1 MLNIEDIRKELGE
14 YAFDDGDG
22 IEYGMR
28 YFIEKWAIKHFGR
41 LPYLNQITVGC
52 SNNGPNPIT
61 LVGRDAAE
69 SFKTDDED
77 DDEYLNNV
85 SEKRNKID
93 LKKTLKNILK
103 AYPDTI
109 EYYAGNNTE
118 NVILFNEIFVYYD
131 EIFYMNTPTIP
142 DKIYDCVVDKVIKP
156 KIRWVLRDN
165 RGNIISKH
173 MEVFPKGDIA
183 ENYNDDFN
191 VVDEKIRNLIH
202 SDESSIMILHGKPGT
217 GKTSYI
223 RDLIATNT
231 DINFYWLDSSMFNYI
246 DSSEFVEFIATCK
259 NAVLVL
265 EDSESLLAS
274 REDKA
279 NPAIQSLLSISDGM
293 LGDSLKLKFICTFN
307 TDLCNIDKAI
317 LRKGRMK
324 VKYEFKDLE
333 TEKVKGIF
341 RKIGIDENLARPMP
355 ICDAY
360 NYLEDN
366 CGTQEKRKIGF

>member
-14 YAFDDGDG
+14 YAFNEGDG
-22 IEYGMR
+22 ISYGIR
-28 YFIEKWAIKHFGR
+28 FFVEKWAIKHFGA
-41 LPYLNQITVGC
+41 LPYLNQITNDC
-52 SNNGPNPIT
+52 YNNGPNPIK
-61 LVGRDAAE
+61 LAGY
-69 SFKTDDED
+69 DED
-77 DDEYLNNV
+77 DAFGMDDDDESL
-85 SEKRNKID
+85 EKARERLHQID
-93 LKKTLKNILK
+93 FKKTLKNILK

-109 EYYAGNNTE
+109 EYYYTGTNTIE
-118 NVILFNEIFVYYD
+118 NAILFNETFVYYD
-131 EIFYMNTPTIP
+131 GIFYMNTPTIP
-142 DKIYDCVVDKVIKP
+142 DKIYDCMVDKVIKP

-165 RGNIISKH
+165 RGNVLSKH
-173 MEVFPKGDIA
+173 MEVSPKGEITG
-183 ENYNDDFN
+183 NYNDDFN
-191 VVDEKIRNLIH
+191 AVDEKIRQLIH

-223 RDLIATNT
+223 RDLIATNS
-231 DINFYWLDSSMFNYI
+231 DVKFYWLDSSMFNYI
-246 DSSEFVEFIATCK
+246 DTSEFIEFIATCK

-307 TDLCNIDKAI
+307 TDLRNIDKAI

-333 TEKVKGIF
+333 TEKVKNIF
-341 RKIGIDENLARPMP
+341 RKIGVDEKLAKPMP
-355 ICDAY
+355 ICDVY

-366 CGTQEKRKIGF
+366 GSVQENKKIGF

>member
-14 YAFDDGDG
+14 YAFNEGDG
-22 IEYGMR
+22 ISYGIR
-28 YFIEKWAIKHFGR
+28 YFVEKWAIKHFGT
-41 LPYLNQITVGC
+41 LPYLNQITNDC
-52 SNNGPNPIT
+52 YNNGQNPIK
-61 LVGRDAAE
+61 LAGYGENDAFE
-69 SFKTDDED
+69 MDD
-77 DDEYLNNV
+77 DDESL
-85 SEKRNKID
+85 EKARERLHQID
-93 LKKTLKNILK
+93 FKKTLKNILK

-109 EYYAGNNTE
+109 EYYYTGTNTIE
-118 NVILFNEIFVYYD
+118 NAILFNETFVYYD
-131 EIFYMNTPTIP
+131 GIFYMNTPTIP
-142 DKIYDCVVDKVIKP
+142 DKIYDCMVDKVIKP

-165 RGNIISKH
+165 RGNVLSKH
-173 MEVFPKGDIA
+173 MEVSPKGEITG
-183 ENYNDDFN
+183 NYNDDFN
-191 VVDEKIRNLIH
+191 AVDEKIRQLIH

-223 RDLIATNT
+223 RDLIATNS
-231 DINFYWLDSSMFNYI
+231 DVKFYWLDSSMFNYI
-246 DSSEFVEFIATCK
+246 DTSEFIEFIVTCK

-307 TDLCNIDKAI
+307 TDLRNIDKAI

-333 TEKVKGIF
+333 TEKVKNIF
-341 RKIGIDENLARPMP
+341 RKIGVDEKLAKPMP
-355 ICDAY
+355 ICDVY

-366 CGTQEKRKIGF
+366 GSVQENKKIGF

>member
-28 YFIEKWAIKHFGR
+28 CFIEKWAIKHFGR

-52 SNNGPNPIT
+52 CNNGPNPIN
-61 LVGRDAAE
+61 LAGCDAAE

-231 DINFYWLDSSMFNYI
+231 DINFYWLDSSTHLY
-246 DSSEFVEFIATCK
+246 
-259 NAVLVL
+259 
-265 EDSESLLAS
+265 
-274 REDKA
+274 
-279 NPAIQSLLSISDGM
+279 
-293 LGDSLKLKFICTFN
+293 
-307 TDLCNIDKAI
+307 
-317 LRKGRMK
+317 
-324 VKYEFKDLE
+324 
-333 TEKVKGIF
+333 
-341 RKIGIDENLARPMP
+341 
-355 ICDAY
+355 
-360 NYLEDN
+360 
-366 CGTQEKRKIGF
+366 